1 MSHKTKTENL
11 QSKCSDKFDEFFLS
25 LLFFFFSHTFFLEWT
40 SYCILICFCFYLLIT
55 LQMRIYLQFSLSFI
69 ILFFWYISF
78 AFSGLFLLLS
88 LISAFS
94 EWNFFLVILQEQEHA
109 PAVHRS
115 LSLPV
120 PFSHSLCRSLFL
132 APTNGCLPGCLV
144 VVSITVRSVRTCTYT
159 HTYTSQTW
167 LDIDTDVKNTADFY
181 TPNAG
186 ICHCLHSL
194 AHCF

>member
-1 MSHKTKTENL
+1 MFISCVPQN
-11 QSKCSDKFDEFFLS
+11 QNRKFTIQMQRQIWWVFFIS
-25 LLFFFFSHTFFLEWT
+25 FFVFFSHTFFLEWT
-40 SYCILICFCFYLLIT
+40 SYCSLICFCFYLLIT

-120 PFSHSLCRSLFL
+120 PFPIPSAVLSFSIRLTAACL
-132 APTNGCLPGCLV
+132 AALLL
-144 VVSITVRSVRTCTYT
+144 Y
-159 HTYTSQTW
+159 
-167 LDIDTDVKNTADFY
+167 L
-181 TPNAG
+181 
-186 ICHCLHSL
+186 
-194 AHCF
+194 